1 MMRTSE
7 RHTRLFGSVEYS
19 RGFGSEFRN
28 DRDLLRAIDQTRA
41 AQQRREIFD
50 LTVVIQHL
58 VVQRGE
64 EFRQTHAFLRR
75 DLLQSVPKRHF
86 EPDRRAVSVDPERS
100 RLRFIV
106 ALRLMR
112 E

>member
-1 MMRTSE
+1 M
-7 RHTRLFGSVEYS
+7 
-19 RGFGSEFRN
+19 
-28 DRDLLRAIDQTRA
+28 
-41 AQQRREIFD
+41 
-50 LTVVIQHL
+50 IQHL

-75 DLLQSVPKRHF
+75 DLLQSVPERHF
-86 EPDRRAVSVDPERS
+86 EPDRRGVSVDPERA

-112 E
+112 EQMAHGSLPAERRFVETIYRAARPHNAVEYRGACSWAAWEGQYTQRDN